1 MCMAPGSFLRTR
13 GGKKVRKGWAFKR
26 SLLISNSIALCS
38 ESVACVI
45 SVLWMIGVC
54 LVSFHECVLH
64 I

>member
-1 MCMAPGSFLRTR
+1 MCMTPGLILRTR

-26 SLLISNSIALCS
+26 PLLISNSIALCL

-45 SVLWMIGVC
+45 SVLWMTEVC
-54 LVSFHECVLH
+54 MVSFHECVLH